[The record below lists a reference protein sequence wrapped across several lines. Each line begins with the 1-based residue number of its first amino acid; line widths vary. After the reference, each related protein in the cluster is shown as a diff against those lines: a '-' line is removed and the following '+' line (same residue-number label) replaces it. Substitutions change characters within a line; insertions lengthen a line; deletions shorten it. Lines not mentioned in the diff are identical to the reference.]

1 MRIDRKLMAYA
12 ASAAAAGLAGTESVD
27 AAIVYSPGPFP
38 YAVDGTVD
46 INFDQD
52 PVTQRDFAV
61 GHERDTAGNA
71 QTDRVLLKED
81 DNGANNE
88 GYVIGEANTFPV
100 PLAAGTLIGPDSTYG
115 SQFLNHG
122 SDQIAD
128 EDFDNNNE
136 LDDPIGTNFL
146 IDNVS
151 GNTQYV
157 GVRFRVNDLGEDR
170 FGWIGID
177 ITNADNLT
185 GVVTGYAYDD
195 TGAAIPA
202 GQVPEPVG
210 LALLALGAAGLL
222 RRKRV

>member
-1 MRIDRKLMAYA
+1 MKLDRKLMAYA
-12 ASAAAAGLAGTESVD
+12 AGAAAAGFSSVDTAD

-38 YAVDGTVD
+38 FAVDGTVD

-52 PVTQRDFAV
+52 ATTQRDFGV
-61 GHERDTAGNA
+61 GHERDTAGNTS
-71 QTDRVLLKED
+71 TDRVLLKED

-88 GYVIGEANTFPV
+88 GYVIGDQNSFPV

-115 SQFLNHG
+115 SAFLNHG

-128 EDFDNNNE
+128 EDFNNDNA
-136 LDDPIGTNFL
+136 LDDPIQTNFL
-146 IDNVS
+146 ADNVA

-157 GVRFRVNDLGEDR
+157 GVRFRVNDTGDDR
-170 FGWIGID
+170 YGWIGID
-177 ITNADNLT
+177 ITNADDLT

-195 TGAAIPA
+195 SGAPITA
-202 GQVPEPVG
+202 GQVPEPAG

-222 RRKRV
+222 RRKRA

>member
-1 MRIDRKLMAYA
+1 MRIDRRLMAYA
-12 ASAAAAGLAGTESVD
+12 AGAAAAGIAGAESAD

-38 YAVDGTVD
+38 FAVDGTVD

-52 PVTQRDFAV
+52 PATQRDFGV
-61 GHERDTAGNA
+61 GHERDTAGND

-81 DNGANNE
+81 DNGAAGE

-100 PLAAGTLIGPDSTYG
+100 PLAAGTPIGPDSTYD

-128 EDFDNNNE
+128 EDYDNDNA

-157 GVRFRVNDLGEDR
+157 GVRFRINDEGDDR
-170 FGWIGID
+170 YGWIGID
-177 ITNADNLT
+177 ITNADDLT
-185 GVVTGYAYDD
+185 GIVTDYAYEDS
-195 TGAAIPA
+195 GAAIAA
-202 GQVPEPVG
+202 GEVPEPAG

-222 RRKRV
+222 RRKRA